1 MSDKVSQTE
10 LVGTAT
16 CKRRWSEVLEKAQY
30 RRTIPGVL
38 SLLLVA
44 GASNWAA
51 ADEASTGAI
60 ERTPTPLAGSTPK
73 SDRLDQGSCWYAIF
87 FCSQGPDEAL
97 RWTERHGHGRVI
109 DTLSLEFPRLKKG
122 FYCAVEEPLPHKAAV
137 DRALFS
143 KGSGRAPGAYAKE
156 GC

>member
-1 MSDKVSQTE
+1 MGFRE
-10 LVGTAT
+10 LLDGAEVGYVYSIGISVLLVLGSSSGALAGEGAT
-16 CKRRWSEVLEKAQY
+16 GAIGPDQ
-30 RRTIPGVL
+30 IPGV
-38 SLLLVA
+38 
-44 GASNWAA
+44 
-51 ADEASTGAI
+51 
-60 ERTPTPLAGSTPK
+60 RTAPK

-97 RWTERHGHGRVI
+97 RWTERHAGRVI

-122 FYCAVEEPLPHKAAV
+122 FYCAVEGPLPRKAAV
-137 DRALFS
+137 DRAQSS